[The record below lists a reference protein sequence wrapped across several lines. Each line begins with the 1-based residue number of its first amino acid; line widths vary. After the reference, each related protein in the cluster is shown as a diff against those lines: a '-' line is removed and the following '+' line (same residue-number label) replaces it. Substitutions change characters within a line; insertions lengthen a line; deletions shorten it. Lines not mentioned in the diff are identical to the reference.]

1 MIQAGRRSIPE
12 RFVRQPVCQDT
23 HFIHETTMR
32 RFFFIIA
39 SFLLVACGHVAP
51 SGDNGN
57 GNGNI
62 SGSSITPYGVIDT
75 GVTRTINR

>member
-1 MIQAGRRSIPE
+1 MIQTSRRSAPE
-12 RFVRQPVCQDT
+12 RFSRQPVCQDT
-23 HFIHETTMR
+23 HLIHETTMR

-51 SGDNGN
+51 NGDS

-62 SGSSITPYGVIDT
+62 SGSSVTPYGVIDT

>member
-1 MIQAGRRSIPE
+1 
-12 RFVRQPVCQDT
+12 
-23 HFIHETTMR
+23 MR

-51 SGDNGN
+51 NGDS

-62 SGSSITPYGVIDT
+62 SGSSVTPYGVIDT